1 MRHALR
7 GAALGL
13 LSACQYEVTPEVP
26 VPSGP
31 FVGSVDLVWAPTS
44 YAVDANFT
52 EPQFAMTGC
61 PGTQAGAC
69 CAYSQP
75 QLDLSRGGTEPIT
88 VSAGTIAVVD
98 GAQTVGS
105 FGFQGIGYTPLSSA
119 SSSGVPQLFWNPGDT
134 LLISADGGAV
144 DAFSSSIVAPPA
156 FTDVSPALS
165 IASQIAVRLSQDF
178 TVTWTPQKAVT
189 ASVTLQLFDPTGF
202 YVDCTAADSAGTI
215 TVPTAAMGSILSGDN
230 GYVTLSRL
238 VSQQVSSPNA
248 TITLT
253 AEATEPGLA
262 TFQ

>member
-7 GAALGL
+7 GAALGLL

-31 FVGSVDLVWAPTS
+31 FVGNVDLIWAPTS
-44 YAVDANFT
+44 SSVTANFT
-52 EPQFAMTGC
+52 EPQFAVTGC
-61 PGTQAGAC
+61 PGTQTGAC
-69 CAYSQP
+69 CSYSQP
-75 QLDLSRGGTEPIT
+75 QIDLTQGGTEPIT

-98 GAQTVGS
+98 DAQTLGS
-105 FGFQGIGYTPLSSA
+105 FGFQGIGYYPLSSA
-119 SSSGVPQLFWNPGDT
+119 ESSSLFWNPGDS

-156 FTDVSPALS
+156 FAGVSPALT
-165 IASQIAVRLSQDF
+165 IASQIVLRLSQDF
-178 TVTWTPQKAVT
+178 TVTWTPPEATT
-189 ASVTLQLFDPTGF
+189 APVTLQLFDPTGF

-215 TVPTAAMGSILSGDN
+215 TVPSAAMGSILSGDN
-230 GYVTLSRL
+230 GYVTLSRM
-238 VSQQVSSPNA
+238 VSQPVQSPNA
-248 TITLT
+248 TVTLA